1 MNCII
6 CNEAMVILELDQIEI
21 DHCLKC
27 GGIWLDAGEL
37 ELLLE
42 NAAEVQAVLRQP
54 VSAGAASGSGRKCP
68 ICRKRMEVIEIG
80 DDREISIDRCKNG
93 DGLWFDKGEL
103 EGVLRILGGDSGTK
117 VVRLLEDMFGV
128 RGERE
133 ER

>member
-1 MNCII
+1 
-6 CNEAMVILELDQIEI
+6 MVILELDQIEI

-42 NAAEVQAVLRQP
+42 NAAEVEEVLRQP
-54 VSAGAASGSGRKCP
+54 VAAGAAAGSGRKCP

-80 DDREISIDRCKNG
+80 DEKKIAIDRCRNG

-103 EGVLRILGGDSGTK
+103 EGVLRILGGDSGNK
-117 VVRLLEDMFGV
+117 VVRLLEEMFGV